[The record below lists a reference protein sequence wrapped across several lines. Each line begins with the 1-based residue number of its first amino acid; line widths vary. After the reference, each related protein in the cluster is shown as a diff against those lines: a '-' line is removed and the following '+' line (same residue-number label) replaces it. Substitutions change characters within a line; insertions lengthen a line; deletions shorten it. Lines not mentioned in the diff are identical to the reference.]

1 MPKKS
6 TKKITAKKN
15 KLNNLNQTH
24 GKSEDLEVQP
34 MTLDQ
39 IWGDTGLNRY
49 NTMDENE
56 YSRQLEEMSLSDIQN
71 HAAGIG
77 LIPTSHRGNLT
88 KKLITEF
95 KKHVASYV
103 PAKIIKSNSSQKV
116 DPEVLKILKE
126 GQ

>member
-39 IWGDTGLNRY
+39 IWGDTGMTRY
-49 NTMDENE
+49 GHQDEE
-56 YSRQLEEMSLSDIQN
+56 KYKQSLKEMTKSDIQA
-71 HAAGIG
+71 HAHFIG
-77 LIPTSHRGNLT
+77 LVPVDNREQLEKRLVSEFRKYISGFVKPSATGNQT
-88 KKLITEF
+88 
-95 KKHVASYV
+95 H
-103 PAKIIKSNSSQKV
+103 PKIS
-116 DPEVLKILKE
+116 EEGLRILRE
-126 GQ
+126 GR